1 MLQYIC
7 LIRYTKLKDYH
18 LTFKEEGMLEVK
30 NLRKTF
36 GELVAVDDLSF
47 TIEDGEI
54 LGFIG
59 QNGSGKTTTF
69 RLILD
74 FLMQDSGSVLWN
86 GKPLSS
92 DEYNIIGYLPE
103 ERGLY
108 PKDSIETQ
116 LRFFGQLRGKTRKE
130 IDEKIDYWMEKF
142 EVKGKRT
149 DKVKTLS
156 KGNQQKVQL
165 IATLIHEPKLVILDE
180 PFSGLDPVNAELLK
194 TAVAELRKQKV
205 CVVFSD
211 HNMMNVEKMVDKMIM
226 VKEGKKI
233 LDGTVDAVRQSFGR
247 TKVFIEAP
255 VSEEELLQ
263 LEGVKEVQVE
273 RNGTYELT
281 LENEAAGKA
290 VFDYVTQSGYI
301 QMFSQ
306 QPPSLEEIFKMKAG
320 DAHE

>member
-1 MLQYIC
+1 
-7 LIRYTKLKDYH
+7 
-18 LTFKEEGMLEVK
+18 MLEVK

-194 TAVAELRKQKV
+194 TAVAELREQKV

-263 LEGVKEVQVE
+263 LEGIKEVQVE

-281 LENEAAGKA
+281 LENEEAGKA

>member
-1 MLQYIC
+1 
-7 LIRYTKLKDYH
+7 
-18 LTFKEEGMLEVK
+18 MLEVK

-47 TIEDGEI
+47 TIEDGAI

-194 TAVAELRKQKV
+194 TAVAELREQKV

-211 HNMMNVEKMVDKMIM
+211 HNMLNVEKMVDKMIM

-255 VSEEELLQ
+255 VSQEELAQ

-281 LENEAAGKA
+281 LENEEAGKA

-320 DAHE
+320 DIHE